1 MVMIRRLMLGAGAL
15 ALSVLLVACS
25 GDAATPDLAQGVLE
39 QEAIAAVANPETTVE
54 AASPQSDTA
63 TNAGEVP
70 APAAAET
77 LYPSTH
83 LDSYRVHGRY
93 ETTSLLADGS
103 EVRQS
108 VDARGAWVRAAN
120 PYGYDAE
127 FTVTVDAPGDADEL
141 VYVLLGDYAAVKS
154 HGAWMTAG
162 RQDNE
167 LLGDPNGLFDLP
179 AMANL
184 AGGERVGEEEILG
197 IPTVHLR
204 ITDPA
209 HFTAITGDAIGETLV
224 SVALDGWIAPEGYV
238 VRYVMAAETH
248 DGTATNA
255 TGDLVPAASQ
265 RINIDYAL
273 TEANGA
279 VSIAWPADAPPAG
292 DVAIPGFAPGT
303 FPLPDDA
310 RLTPGLAALEIA
322 TALDENAVERFY
334 AGALTALGW
343 SLTGEYG
350 VYTATKDDLVL
361 TLLVS
366 ATSSAEGGST
376 IYVFRGTP

>member
-1 MVMIRRLMLGAGAL
+1 MLIIRRLMLGAGAL
-15 ALSVLLVACS
+15 ALSILLVACN
-25 GDAATPDLAQGVLE
+25 GDAATPGQVQGVLE
-39 QEAIAAVANPETTVE
+39 QEAVTA
-54 AASPQSDTA
+54 AASPETAAERAATQSDA
-63 TNAGEVP
+63 APGAGEVP
-70 APAAAET
+70 APAASET

-83 LDSYRVHGRY
+83 LDSYRVQGRY
-93 ETTSLLADGS
+93 ATTSVLADGS

-108 VDARGAWVRAAN
+108 VDARGAWVRAGN

-127 FTVTVDAPGDADEL
+127 FTVTVEAPDDADEL
-141 VYVLLGDYAAVKS
+141 VYVLLGENAAVKT

-162 RQDNE
+162 RQGNE

-184 AGGERVGEEEILG
+184 TTGERVGAEEILG
-197 IPTVHLR
+197 IPTIHYR

-209 HFTAITGDAIGETLV
+209 QFTAITGDAMGETLV
-224 SVALDGWIAPEGYV
+224 SVALDGWVAPEGYV
-238 VRYVMAAETH
+238 VRYVLAAETH
-248 DGTATNA
+248 DGAA
-255 TGDLVPAASQ
+255 ADAAGELAPVASQ
-265 RINIDYAL
+265 QIRIDYAL
-273 TEANGA
+273 TEANGE

-292 DVAIPGFAPGT
+292 DVAIPGFEPGT

-310 RLTPGLAALEIA
+310 RLTPGLAALEIE

-334 AGALTALGW
+334 AGTLAALGW
-343 SLTGEYG
+343 SFTGEYG

-376 IYVFRGTP
+376 IYVFRGAP

>member
-1 MVMIRRLMLGAGAL
+1 MVMIRRLTLGASAL

-25 GDAATPDLAQGVLE
+25 RDAATPDLVQGVLE
-39 QEAIAAVANPETTVE
+39 QDAVTAAANPETTVE
-54 AASPQSDTA
+54 GATPESDSASG
-63 TNAGEVP
+63 AGEVP
-70 APAAAET
+70 APAGVET
-77 LYPSTH
+77 LYPSTY
-83 LDSYRVHGRY
+83 LGSYRVQGHY
-93 ETTSLLADGS
+93 ATTSLLADGS
-103 EVRQS
+103 EMRQS

-120 PYGYDAE
+120 PYGYDAQ

-141 VYVLLGDYAAVKS
+141 VYVLLGDFAAVKS

-162 RQDNE
+162 RQENE

-197 IPTVHLR
+197 IPTVHYR

-209 HFTAITGDAIGETLV
+209 QFTAITGDAMGESLV

-238 VRYVMAAETH
+238 VRYVLAAETH
-248 DGTATNA
+248 DGAA
-255 TGDLVPAASQ
+255 ADAAGDLVPAASQ

-273 TEANGA
+273 TEVDGDVA
-279 VSIAWPADAPPAG
+279 IAWPNDAPPAG
-292 DVAIPGFAPGT
+292 DVAIPGFEPGT

-334 AGALTALGW
+334 AGALAALGW
-343 SLTGEYG
+343 SFTGEYG
-350 VYTATKDDLVL
+350 VYTAAKDDLVL

>member
-1 MVMIRRLMLGAGAL
+1 MVMIRRLTLGAGAL

-25 GDAATPDLAQGVLE
+25 GDAATPDLVQGGLE
-39 QEAIAAVANPETTVE
+39 QDAVTVAANPETTVE
-54 AASPQSDTA
+54 GAMPESDSASG
-63 TNAGEVP
+63 AGEVP
-70 APAAAET
+70 APTAAET

-83 LDSYRVHGRY
+83 LDSYRVQGRY
-93 ETTSLLADGS
+93 ATTSLLADGS
-103 EVRQS
+103 ELRQS

-120 PYGYDAE
+120 PYGYDAQ

-141 VYVLLGDYAAVKS
+141 VYVLLGDFAAVKS

-162 RQDNE
+162 RQENE

-184 AGGERVGEEEILG
+184 AAGERVGEEEILG
-197 IPTVHLR
+197 IPTIHYR

-209 HFTAITGDAIGETLV
+209 QFTAITGDAMGESLV

-238 VRYVMAAETH
+238 VRYVLAAETH
-248 DGTATNA
+248 DGAA
-255 TGDLVPAASQ
+255 ADAAGDLVPAASQ

-273 TEANGA
+273 TEVNGDVA
-279 VSIAWPADAPPAG
+279 IAWPDDAPPAG
-292 DVAIPGFAPGT
+292 DVAIPGFEPGT

-334 AGALTALGW
+334 AGALSALGW
-343 SLTGEYG
+343 SFTGEYG
-350 VYTATKDDLVL
+350 VYTAAKDDLVL